1 MTVGTET
8 TDRQGWYGGSKRR
21 GGDDGGGIHPAKG
34 YILLDVVLVL
44 A

>member
-1 MTVGTET
+1 MEFLAMTVGTET
-8 TDRQGWYGGSKRR
+8 TGRTVCGAGR
-21 GGDDGGGIHPAKG
+21 GGEGIHPAKG